1 VLSTL
6 GAAGGAIEQLHLRVL
21 YLRRIHHFDYL
32 GGGQF
37 ASHAALLSACGEGHF
52 ANRCVVHAASREP
65 LAAPIVYAKGPG
77 VAEVHVA
84 YLGALGALDESFES
98 AVVSASAA
106 FYAENCV
113 EEQPDTGSGGKFR
126 CPLSGKLFKTS
137 EFVRKHIENKHMD
150 KVLIAKRAALEPK
163 YLATFAAEVERAAS
177 MPPMPPP
184 PQRFFREGDERRG
197 GRRGDFEGGKGFGK
211 GGGKGYGKGKGKG
224 GKWDGEYGGSPF
236 GKGGGGGRV
245 ASLEPPPGT
254 APIDRPVVTYRD
266 LDAPD
271 DDDLFA

>member
-1 VLSTL
+1 M
-6 GAAGGAIEQLHLRVL
+6 Q
-21 YLRRIHHFDYL
+21 
-32 GGGQF
+32 
-37 ASHAALLSACGEGHF
+37 
-52 ANRCVVHAASREP
+52 
-65 LAAPIVYAKGPG
+65 
-77 VAEVHVA
+77 VHVA

-150 KVLIAKRAALEPK
+150 KVLPSHHPTPRPWPHRLCPFDKLSPSLPSLPLEQVLIAKRAALEPK